1 MHVRL
6 KVNLFVSLHLFNS
19 LFISSYSLP
28 CTLTLSFHLS
38 LSDLKRLLI
47 ISGTLDYEPLH
58 SLLLSSMVS
67 VGPSPALSLLS
78 SLLLFCSSSRSLLF
92 PSLHPAARSLADDA
106 AVPGRL
112 VPDGVRVINLP
123 IPPSFSTPPPLWL
136 SPLLVRSCAGAEVV
150 LTTAF
155 RCFSLV
161 CCRPTEGRGS
171 AAMTLLFTGAGGCRE
186 TTGSHVVSC
195 PRRYL
200 IQSLPSEA
208 PLAFLL

>member
-47 ISGTLDYEPLH
+47 ISGTTLDYEPLH

-123 IPPSFSTPPPLWL
+123 IPPSLLLHSPSSLAVSTACEKL
-136 SPLLVRSCAGAEVV
+136 
-150 LTTAF
+150 
-155 RCFSLV
+155 
-161 CCRPTEGRGS
+161 RG
-171 AAMTLLFTGAGGCRE
+171 G
-186 TTGSHVVSC
+186 
-195 PRRYL
+195 
-200 IQSLPSEA
+200 
-208 PLAFLL
+208 